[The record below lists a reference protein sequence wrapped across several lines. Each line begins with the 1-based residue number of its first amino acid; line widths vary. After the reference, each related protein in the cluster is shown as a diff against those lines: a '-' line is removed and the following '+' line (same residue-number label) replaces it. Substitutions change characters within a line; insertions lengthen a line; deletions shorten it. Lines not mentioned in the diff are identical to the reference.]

1 MGVGDMARRQT
12 LGRHETEVE
21 DSQAPGD
28 PPIRVLFVGID
39 RERFDRIRHRLNIS
53 TRTPFDVVWV
63 ASAAEALRRLDESHV
78 DVVLIDDGVGADRA
92 IRLVR
97 DTTLRP
103 NASPPV
109 ILASSLCDPAIDQAA
124 MEAGAVDYLDWREL
138 TPESVRWTIRYA
150 ARHRSV
156 VDAARRNAQWFRAL
170 VNYGID
176 GVATLNSEGQL
187 TYVSPSVKRLMGYE
201 DSELLGCHF
210 AGLIHPDD
218 LSSATDA
225 FKRVTSQPGVPV
237 RAKIRVRHASGE
249 WRMQESSTVNLL
261 DEPAVGSIVCHF
273 IDITEHES
281 TQQALGQTQELFR
294 AIFAEALDAI
304 LISDNDSRLVLVN
317 RAAGQLFGIAPEDM
331 VGRLGSEFTPETM
344 DYATTWR
351 SFLTDGR
358 MSGAHQIIRRDGTV
372 IDVEFAAVANVLPGR
387 HLSILRDVTRQKAV
401 EEDFRQAQKMEAIGR
416 LAGGIAHD
424 FNNLLTAIL
433 GYAELLRET
442 ESLPAEVKDD
452 IENIRTAA
460 VSAAGLTQQ
469 LLAFSRRQV
478 LQPRVVSL
486 NEVVTRVEAL
496 LRRVLGEDI
505 DLKVLLDPRVAYV
518 RGDEV
523 QLDQL
528 LMNLAVNAR
537 DAMPRGG
544 HLSIRT
550 RNRILDQGYART
562 HRDAEPGHYV
572 ELSITD
578 TGTGMDE
585 NVKSHL
591 FEPFFTTKAEGKGTG
606 LGLATVYG
614 AVKQMGGSIAVDS
627 ELHRGTTFR
636 IYLPAIDAESSTS
649 DEPPPRVASF
659 DGNERVLV
667 VEDKDEVRRI
677 TSRTLRRHGYLV
689 TEAAS
694 PREALQLTKEP
705 GTRFDMLLTDMVM
718 PEMRGRE
725 LAHHLRQ
732 RIPGLR
738 VVYMSG
744 YADDTIERE
753 GTDAGLVF
761 LQKPFT
767 PQVLLQHVREAL
779 DAAEA
784 PPI

>member
-1 MGVGDMARRQT
+1 MARRQT
-12 LGRHETEVE
+12 LGRQETEFE
-21 DSQAPGD
+21 DAQAAGD
-28 PPIRVLFVGID
+28 PSIRVLFVGID
-39 RERFDRIRHRLNIS
+39 REHFHRIRSRLNIS
-53 TRTPFDVVWV
+53 TSTRFDIVWV
-63 ASAAEALRRLDESHV
+63 TSAAEVLRRLDESHV
-78 DVVLIDDGVGADRA
+78 DVVLIDDSVGADRA
-92 IRLVR
+92 VRLVR
-97 DTTLRP
+97 ETTRRP
-103 NASPPV
+103 DAGPPV
-109 ILASSLCDPAIDQAA
+109 ILATSVCDPAIDEAA

-138 TPESVRWTIRYA
+138 TAESVQWTIRYA
-150 ARHRSV
+150 ARHRSA
-156 VDAARRNAQWFRAL
+156 VDAARRNAEWFRAL
-170 VNYGID
+170 VDHGID
-176 GVATLNSEGQL
+176 GVATLNSAGQL
-187 TYVSPSVKRLMGYE
+187 TYVSPSVQRLMGFE
-201 DSELLGCHF
+201 VSQLLGCHF
-210 AGLIHPDD
+210 DEFIHPDD
-218 LSSATDA
+218 LPLATEA
-225 FKRVTSQPGVPV
+225 FERVSRYPGVPV
-237 RAKIRVRHASGE
+237 RTKIRVRHASGE
-249 WRMQESSTVNLL
+249 WRVQEGSTVNLL
-261 DEPAVGSIVCHF
+261 DEPAIGSIVCHF

-281 TQQALGQTQELFR
+281 TQQALGQTQELFK

-304 LISDNDSRLVLVN
+304 LISDDDARLVLVN
-317 RAAGQLFGIAPEDM
+317 RAAGKLFGIAPEDM
-331 VGRLGSEFTPETM
+331 EGRFGREFTPETM
-344 DYATTWR
+344 DYATAWKA
-351 SFLTDGR
+351 FLAEGR
-358 MSGAHQIIRRDGTV
+358 MSGAHQIVRPDGTV
-372 IDVEFAAVANVLPGR
+372 RDVEFAAVANVLPGR

-442 ESLPAEVKDD
+442 ESLPGEVKDD

-478 LQPRVVSL
+478 LQPRVISL

-505 DLKVLLDPRVAYV
+505 RLTVQLDPRISNV

-523 QLDQL
+523 QLEQL

-544 HLSIRT
+544 HLSITT
-550 RNRILDQGYART
+550 RNRVLDQSYARS
-562 HRDAEPGHYV
+562 HRDAEPGRHV
-572 ELSITD
+572 ELSMTD

-636 IYLPAIDAESSTS
+636 IYLPAVDAASSRS
-649 DEPPPRVASF
+649 DEAAGRVASF
-659 DGNERVLV
+659 DGSERVLV

-689 TEAAS
+689 TEAAG
-694 PREALQLTKEP
+694 PREALEITREP
-705 GTRFDMLLTDMVM
+705 GARFDMLLTDMVM

-725 LAHHLRQ
+725 LAYHLRQ
-732 RIPGLR
+732 RIPDLR

-744 YADDTIERE
+744 YADDAIERE
-753 GTDAGLVF
+753 GMDAGLVF
-761 LQKPFT
+761 LQKPFP